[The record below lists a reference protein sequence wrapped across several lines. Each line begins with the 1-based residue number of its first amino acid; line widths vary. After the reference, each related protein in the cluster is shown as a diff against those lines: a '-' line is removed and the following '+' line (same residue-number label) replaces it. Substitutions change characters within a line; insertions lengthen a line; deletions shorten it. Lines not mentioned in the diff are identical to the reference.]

1 LTTPADVGDHV
12 VVINTKH
19 VAMVEDLWRK
29 QQYKHDT
36 RFVDI
41 YISQYRR
48 YSDIERKQ
56 RKQGNLQ
63 CKCKTQL
70 SLLA

>member
-1 LTTPADVGDHV
+1 

-36 RFVDI
+36 RFVDN

-48 YSDIERKQ
+48 YSDI
-56 RKQGNLQ
+56 
-63 CKCKTQL
+63 
-70 SLLA
+70 

>member
-1 LTTPADVGDHV
+1 

-48 YSDIERKQ
+48 YSDI
-56 RKQGNLQ
+56 
-63 CKCKTQL
+63 
-70 SLLA
+70 

>member
-1 LTTPADVGDHV
+1 MQSTGSYKKTYIDFFYAICLTTPADVGDHV

-36 RFVDI
+36 RFVDN
-41 YISQYRR
+41 YISQYRQ
-48 YSDIERKQ
+48 YSDI
-56 RKQGNLQ
+56 
-63 CKCKTQL
+63 
-70 SLLA
+70 